1 MRLVTTCVLFSLCAA
16 TAQAEIVTIGA
27 GRDNTLFQDEAGSLS
42 NGIGPSIFA
51 GVTANFGVRRGLLN
65 FKVQDVLP
73 AGAIVTRAELTLY
86 AERARGS
93 NVAMGMHRLLD
104 SWGEGASFTGLGGGV
119 QAERGDA
126 TWTSRFYDIGPA
138 WTTPGG
144 DFVAAASAI
153 TNVGSAFRSYT
164 WSGVGLVADVQRWAN
179 DPTQNFGWL
188 LKAESEARTGEAKR
202 FTSREGTPEN
212 RRPRLLIEY
221 TVVPSPGSAG
231 VLLIAGLLAGRRRR

>member
-1 MRLVTTCVLFSLCAA
+1 MRLLTTCVLLSLCAVS
-16 TAQAEIVTIGA
+16 AQAEIVTIGA
-27 GRDNTLFQDEAGSLS
+27 GKDNTLFQDEAGSLS

-51 GVTANFGVRRGLLN
+51 GVTSRFGARRGLLS
-65 FKVQDVLP
+65 FKVQDFLP
-73 AGAIVTRAELTLY
+73 EGAVVSRAELTLY

-93 NVAMGMHRLLD
+93 NVAMGLHRTLA

-138 WTTPGG
+138 WTTVGG
-144 DFVAAASAI
+144 DFAAAASAV

-164 WSGVGLVADVQRWAN
+164 WSGAGLVADIQRWAD

-221 TVVPSPGSAG
+221 TVVPTPGSAG
-231 VLLIAGLLAGRRRR
+231 LLVLAGLLSNRRRR